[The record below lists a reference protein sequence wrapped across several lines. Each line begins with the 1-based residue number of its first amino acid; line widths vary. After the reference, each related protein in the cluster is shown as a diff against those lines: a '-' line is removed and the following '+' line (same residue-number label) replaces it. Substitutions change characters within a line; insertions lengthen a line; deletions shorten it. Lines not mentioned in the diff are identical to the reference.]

1 MDLRTRIRR
10 TALARPTVLLVPS
23 PGGTR
28 VRLAVEREL
37 ARRGWPQS
45 TGPADADL
53 LVFAGDPLPLGRDDW
68 AERVWRSVPAPKAR
82 VTVGSAGET
91 ARLLDRGH
99 AMLLEPPARHAG
111 HTGADGQGRPGEHG
125 HEGRD
130 DGRFR
135 GAKGGAGGAQDHDRG
150 HGNGPREEGHGSHT
164 GHEGH
169 SSSVAGLPM
178 AERADD
184 RDGLRL
190 DRLHVPLG
198 PALPDW
204 PAGLVLRVALQGDL
218 VQRAS
223 VETVHVPPSAPRRAF
238 WNEPWLRALE
248 GEQVT
253 TGEAARRRCAAHL
266 DSLGRLLGVAGWDD
280 AAARARGARDQVLG
294 GAPQDVLAPRIV
306 PLVRRLRRSWTLRWL
321 TAGVGAGNRGPVDGD
336 VHGRLL
342 GWLDA
347 IERALGEIAV
357 RAPLLDGPPTGPR
370 GRVDAGTPASQVLLD
385 ALPGL
390 LEGAEFACARLIVAS
405 LDPDLDELPPEHPPG
420 GHGRG

>member
-1 MDLRTRIRR
+1 MDLRTRIHR
-10 TALARPTVLLVPS
+10 TALARPAVLLVPS

-68 AERVWRSVPAPKAR
+68 AEHVWRSIPAPKAR
-82 VTVGSAGET
+82 VTIGT
-91 ARLLDRGH
+91 AEEAAHLLDRGH

-111 HTGADGQGRPGEHG
+111 HADADEQGRPGEHA
-125 HEGRD
+125 HEGRS
-130 DGRFR
+130 
-135 GAKGGAGGAQDHDRG
+135 GAGHES
-150 HGNGPREEGHGSHT
+150 HGPHT
-164 GHEGH
+164 GHESH
-169 SSSVAGLPM
+169 SGAVAGLPM

-204 PAGLVLRVALQGDL
+204 PAGLVLRVDLQGDL

-223 VETVHVPPSAPRRAF
+223 VETVPVPPSAPPRAF

-248 GEQVT
+248 GEPVT

-280 AAARARGARDQVLG
+280 AAARARGTRDQVLG
-294 GAPQDVLAPRIV
+294 GAPQDALAPHVV

-347 IERALGEIAV
+347 IEHALGEISV
-357 RAPLLDGPPTGPR
+357 RTSLQDAPPTGPR
-370 GRVDAGTPASQVLLD
+370 GGAGAGTPASQVLLD

-390 LEGAEFACARLIVAS
+390 LEGAEFACARLVVAS
-405 LDPDLDELPPEHPPG
+405 LDPDLDELPAERPSG
-420 GHGRG
+420 GHGRD